1 MTGPKETIQT
11 PRILPTPPQSAK
23 GWLQI
28 ALVISLA
35 LNLAIVGMVAGA
47 MYKNRWS
54 PHSESM
60 VRDLGFGSFTDAL
73 SKDDRAALRRNF
85 FKSSPSFRDGRSAMQ
100 TDFADLLAQLRASPF
115 DATALRTV
123 LDRQNARNAERL
135 SLGQTLIF
143 ELLVGMDDDARQAFA
158 DRLEQSLAKGPRRR
172 DRSVA
177 P

>member
-1 MTGPKETIQT
+1 MTGPTETNQT
-11 PRILPTPPQSAK
+11 PPVPPTPSQSAK

-28 ALVISLA
+28 ALVVSLA

-47 MYKNRWS
+47 IYKNRWS
-54 PHSESM
+54 PHNEGM
-60 VRDLGFGSFTDAL
+60 VRDIGFGAFTDAL
-73 SKDDRAALRRNF
+73 SKDDRAVLRRNF
-85 FKSSPSFRDGRSAMQ
+85 FKSSPSLRDGRRAMQ
-100 TDFADLLAQLRASPF
+100 MDFADLLAQLRASPF
-115 DATALRTV
+115 DATAMRTV

-143 ELLVGMDDDARQAFA
+143 DLLVSMDDDARQALA
-158 DRLEQSLAKGPRRR
+158 DRLEQSLAKGPKRR